1 MAQRRPSNSEL
12 KLLKIEEE
20 EAKRADQ
27 PGVLEVFDRAEQQ
40 RAEDAPLARDDAEQ

>member
-1 MAQRRPSNSEL
+1 VADRRPSNSEL

-27 PGVLEVFDRAEQQ
+27 PGILEVFDRAAQE
-40 RAEDAPLARDDAEQ
+40 RDEDAPLARDDAEQ